1 MSRDPLGADEGGRR
15 SLTAESVSLQDM
27 EALRLF
33 LQGSSVIDWNRLQ
46 FQELAEVDQFLSLLF
61 VDMDTPEGARRL
73 RFVFNEA
80 ANYIEEHLDLR
91 LPKDLRNPEDVRQVF
106 LDASSFQGRR
116 FRRRQVLNCTLLKLM
131 HVIAH
136 MEAAEL
142 KFQAR
147 VSEAELLERAANRIR
162 DHADHMRAQ
171 GFPLRAFY
179 GSRKTRTSTITKLL
193 AKRETIAATIFDKL
207 RFRIVTE
214 RPEDLLPTMAYLC
227 RTLFPFNYLIPDQSH
242 NNLVPFRRV
251 LRDTPHYAELAGDL
265 QKLRRT
271 ATEWIAE
278 NNPFSGTT
286 YRTVN
291 FIVDFPVPV
300 WDSEHPLPPAARHH
314 LGSTVFVMVEFQLVD
329 RETAHANEEG
339 ENAHALYKERQKRQ
353 VESRLI
359 KGSLARLRG

>member
-1 MSRDPLGADEGGRR
+1 MLRDLVSDALENQRT
-15 SLTAESVSLQDM
+15 LTPESVTLQDM
-27 EALRLF
+27 ESLRLF

-46 FQELAEVDQFLSLLF
+46 FQTVEQVDAFLGLLF
-61 VDMDTPEGARRL
+61 VDPNTLEGERRL

-91 LPKDLRNPEDVRQVF
+91 MPKDLRNPGDVRDVF
-106 LDASSFQGRR
+106 LNASSFQGKR
-116 FRRRQVLNCTLLKLM
+116 FRRRQVLNCTVLKLM
-131 HVIAH
+131 HVIHH

-147 VSEAELLERAANRIR
+147 VSEAQLLERAATRIR
-162 DHADHMRAQ
+162 EHADEMRAE
-171 GFPLRAFY
+171 GFALRAFY

-207 RFRIVTE
+207 RFRVVLE
-214 RPEDLLPTMAYLC
+214 RQEDILPTMAYLH
-227 RTLFPFNYLIPDQSH
+227 RTLIPFNYLIPDQSH

-251 LRDTPHYAELAGDL
+251 LRETPHYAQLAGDL
-265 QKLRRT
+265 QKLRRS

-291 FIVDFPVPV
+291 FIVDFPVRV
-300 WDSEHPLPPAARHH
+300 LDSEHPAPPAARHH

-329 RETAHANEEG
+329 RETSEANEAG